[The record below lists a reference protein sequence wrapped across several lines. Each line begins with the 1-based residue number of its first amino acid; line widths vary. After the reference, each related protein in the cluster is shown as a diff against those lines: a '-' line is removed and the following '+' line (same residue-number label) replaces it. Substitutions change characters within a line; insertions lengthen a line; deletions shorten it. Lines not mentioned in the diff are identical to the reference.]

1 MYKNVNQ
8 KKMTNFYSK
17 LNHYLFSKIER
28 KVFDTKITALI
39 FVSLFLNSI
48 HIFAQS
54 SSEIT
59 DVIPIN
65 ITRLKAVVI
74 SESVLIAG
82 SMTALYTLWYKNY
95 PMNGFHFVNDN
106 REWLQMDKMGHTLTS
121 YYFGKIGYSALK
133 WSGVKES
140 KAIWYGGG
148 VGSVYLLTIEILD
161 GFSKEWGFSPGDFAA
176 NTLGSALFISQQLA
190 WHEQRIL
197 LKYSAHTTDFAQYRP
212 DLLGENLPQRILK
225 DYNGCTIWL
234 SGNVYSFLP
243 KSSVFPK
250 WLNIAFGY
258 GAEGMTGGYVNP
270 EVYNAKVLPR
280 FDRYR
285 QFYLSLDIDLT
296 HIPTKSKTLALI
308 FDLLGFIK
316 IPLPTLEY
324 NTKDGFKAHPLY
336 F

>member
-1 MYKNVNQ
+1 MIS
-8 KKMTNFYSK
+8 FYSQ
-17 LNHYLFSKIER
+17 LNPYLLLKIKR
-28 KVFDTKITALI
+28 IVVATKITALI
-39 FVSLFLNSI
+39 FVFLFLNAI
-48 HIFAQS
+48 ENYAQS
-54 SSEIT
+54 ASA
-59 DVIPIN
+59 IPDTIPVN
-65 ITRLKAVVI
+65 QCRLKAVVI

-106 REWLQMDKMGHTLTS
+106 REWLQMDKMGHALTS
-121 YYFGKIGYSALK
+121 YYFGKIGYTALK
-133 WSGVKES
+133 WSGVNES

-161 GFSKEWGFSPGDFAA
+161 GFSKEWGFSSGDFVA
-176 NTLGSALFISQQLA
+176 NTLGSAMFISQQLA

-234 SGNVYSFLP
+234 SGNIYSFLP
-243 KSSVFPK
+243 KTSVFPK
-250 WLNIAFGY
+250 WLNIAIGY
-258 GAEGMTGGYVNP
+258 GAEGMTGGYGNP
-270 EVYNAKVLPR
+270 EVYNAKVLPH

-324 NTKDGFKAHPLY
+324 NTKDGFKTHTLY